1 MLLSDRRAARKEAL
15 EMDLFPTK
23 ILLATDGSEEAEL
36 AALRAVEL
44 AETTDS
50 ELHVVHVGVVSLF
63 LLSDP
68 GMFGDDGKL
77 CEQLEEESRELLR
90 KQTWRV
96 KVAGGTVAGS
106 HLRMG
111 AVDLEVVALAKELG
125 ADLIVMGCRG
135 HRGIR
140 RAIEG
145 SISDAVIRHA
155 PCPVLVV
162 RSHENAQDPK
172 WPALS
177 AGGR

>member
-1 MLLSDRRAARKEAL
+1 LTQVVDGTSTGKESDA
-15 EMDLFPTK
+15 MSIFPTR
-23 ILLATDGSEEAEL
+23 ILLATDGTEQADL
-36 AALRAVEL
+36 ATLRAVEL
-44 AETTDS
+44 TESTDS
-50 ELHVVHVGVVSLF
+50 ELHVVHVGVLPTF
-63 LLSDP
+63 LESYP
-68 GMFGDDGKL
+68 GTLGYYGKL
-77 CEQLEEESRELLR
+77 YNQIEEESRQLLR
-90 KQTWRV
+90 ELSWRV
-96 KVAGGTVAGS
+96 RVVGGTVAGA

-162 RSHENAQDPK
+162 RSHESAEAFK
-172 WPALS
+172 RSALLQE
-177 AGGR
+177 G

>member
-1 MLLSDRRAARKEAL
+1 MEAL
-15 EMDLFPTK
+15 EMGLFPTR

-36 AALRAVEL
+36 
-44 AETTDS
+44 
-50 ELHVVHVGVVSLF
+50 HVVYVGVVPSF
-63 LLSDP
+63 LRSDP
-68 GMFGDDGKL
+68 GTRGYDGKL
-77 CEQLEEESRELLR
+77 YEQFEEESRELLR
-90 KQTWRV
+90 KLSWRV

-162 RSHENAQDPK
+162 RSHESALDPK
-172 WPALS
+172 WPAVS
-177 AGGR
+177 TGGR

>member
-1 MLLSDRRAARKEAL
+1 LTQALDGTSTGKESDA
-15 EMDLFPTK
+15 MSIFPTR

-44 AETTDS
+44 TESTDS
-50 ELHVVHVGVVSLF
+50 ELHVVHVGLLPTF
-63 LLSDP
+63 LDSYP
-68 GMFGDDGKL
+68 GTLGYYGKL
-77 CEQLEEESRELLR
+77 YEQIQRESRERLR
-90 KQTWRV
+90 ELSWRV

-145 SISDAVIRHA
+145 SVSDGVIRHA
-155 PCPVLVV
+155 SCPVLVV
-162 RSHENAQDPK
+162 RSHESTEAFERS
-172 WPALS
+172 ALLQ
-177 AGGR
+177 GG

>member
-15 EMDLFPTK
+15 EMGLFPTR

-36 AALRAVEL
+36 AALRAVDL
-44 AETTDS
+44 AERTDS
-50 ELHVVHVGVVSLF
+50 ELHVVHVGVVPSL
-63 LLSDP
+63 LRSDP
-68 GMFGDDGKL
+68 GTRGYDGKL
-77 CEQLEEESRELLR
+77 YEQFEEESRELLR

-140 RAIEG
+140 RVIEG

-155 PCPVLVV
+155 LCPVLVV
-162 RSHENAQDPK
+162 RSYESAQDPE
-172 WPALS
+172 WPAIS
-177 AGGR
+177 TGGR

>member
-1 MLLSDRRAARKEAL
+1 MLLSDRRAAREEAL
-15 EMDLFPTK
+15 EMGLFPTR

-36 AALRAVEL
+36 AAMRAVDL
-44 AETTDS
+44 ADATDS
-50 ELHVVHVGVVSLF
+50 ELHVVHVGVVPSF
-63 LLSDP
+63 LRSDP
-68 GMFGDDGKL
+68 GTRGYDGKL
-77 CEQLEEESRELLR
+77 YEQLEQESKELLR
-90 KQTWRV
+90 KLSWRV

-111 AVDLEVVALAKELG
+111 AVDLGVVALAKELE
-125 ADLIVMGCRG
+125 ADLIIMGCRG

-162 RSHENAQDPK
+162 RSHESAQDPK

-177 AGGR
+177 TGGR